1 VDDRRA
7 PRRRRPRHRPPDAAV
22 RGRPDRAGGGRRALG
37 DRPAARG
44 RDTAGVEGAAR
55 RSDHPELDATGEQL
69 PDLGPAFRA
78 NRPADAGQA
87 AAFDRLEAALDEEL
101 RRAGTHAFSRSFL
114 VAAALA
120 LAALVPIALARER
133 IPL

>member
-1 VDDRRA
+1 MHDIRA
-7 PRRRRPRHRPPDAAV
+7 IRENP
-22 RGRPDRAGGGRRALG
+22 
-37 DRPAARG
+37 
-44 RDTAGVEGAAR
+44 
-55 RSDHPELDATGEQL
+55 
-69 PDLGPAFRA
+69 
-78 NRPADAGQA
+78 
-87 AAFDRLEAALDEEL
+87 AAFDAALARRGLSPVTPAILALDEEL